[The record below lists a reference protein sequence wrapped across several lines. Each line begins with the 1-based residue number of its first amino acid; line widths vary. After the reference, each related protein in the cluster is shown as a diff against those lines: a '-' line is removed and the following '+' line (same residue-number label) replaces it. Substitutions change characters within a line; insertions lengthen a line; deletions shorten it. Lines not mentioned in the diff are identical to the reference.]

1 VFLDVFLIVSF
12 VRYKVSGES
21 STISVTA
28 PEAGSLLSPEI
39 VTRLAYLCTIHE
51 YRCYQL
57 NTLICKATRC
67 RADTVTVTVQC
78 YYIGLP
84 HSEDPTAVATP
95 QNSIGLIININ

>member
-1 VFLDVFLIVSF
+1 MFLDVFLIVSG

-67 RADTVTVTVQC
+67 RADTVTLVSATIV
-78 YYIGLP
+78 LP

>member
-1 VFLDVFLIVSF
+1 
-12 VRYKVSGES
+12 
-21 STISVTA
+21 VTA
-28 PEAGSLLSPEI
+28 PEAGSLLSPKI

-67 RADTVTVTVQC
+67 RADTVTLVSATIV
-78 YYIGLP
+78 LP
-84 HSEDPTAVATP
+84 HNEDPTAVATP